1 MFGLKIIKED
11 DYSALKYQLQS
22 AQDLLIE
29 KECTIKSLKTRIQEL
44 EDEVNDFMKKGLEN
58 LERNSKPETVL
69 LTDIAETPLKEEKKT
84 ARKTKR
90 VVKKVD
96 GTSRKKIVR
105 KTEEV

>member
-44 EDEVNDFMKKGLEN
+44 EDEVNDLMKKGLEN
-58 LERNSKPETVL
+58 QERNSKPETVL
-69 LTDIAETPLKEEKKT
+69 LTDIAEVPLKEEKKT